1 MIELSLSQ
9 VAKAIDAEL
18 IGHDV
23 TFTGCSTDT
32 RHHSLPGTLYIALR
46 GKYFDGHDFIEAAQQ
61 QGAVALMIDKSVDCD
76 LPTLR
81 VPNTRKALGNLAH
94 FWRQHFHLP
103 IVAITGSNGKT
114 TTKEMLRAI
123 FAQQGN
129 VLANQGNYNNDIGVP
144 LTLFQLHQDHH
155 YAVIEMGANHAGEI
169 AYLTHLAKPTVAVV
183 TQCAPAHLDGFK
195 DIDGVAN
202 AKGEIFTGLTT
213 GGTAVLNLDDNY
225 APLWRSQIDVIR
237 HTLSLHINSFAL
249 NHPAKVTAHHI
260 QLNNDSSDF
269 TLHTPQGKMAI
280 HLPLLGQ
287 HNILNALAAT
297 ACAMACGCSLAI
309 IQQGLQSMQPVK
321 GRLQRCAGVNNSLLI
336 DDTYNANPASLQA
349 ALTILTQNPPPYWL
363 VLGDM
368 NELGLHSEIFHRQA
382 GQQAREM
389 GIQQLCATG
398 SMTRYA
404 VEGFGQGAE
413 HFSNHD
419 DLIEYLRTQLPSQ
432 ATVLIKGSRGM
443 QMEQVVNALRV

>member
-1 MIELSLSQ
+1 MIELSLNQ
-9 VAKAIDAEL
+9 VATAIDAEL
-18 IGHDV
+18 LGHDI
-23 TFTGCSTDT
+23 TFKGCSTDT

-46 GKYFDGHDFIEAAQQ
+46 GKQFDGHDFIEAVQQ
-61 QGAVALMIDKSVDCD
+61 QGAVAIMVDRPVNCD

-144 LTLFQLHQDHH
+144 LTLFQLHHDHQ

-183 TQCAPAHLDGFK
+183 TQCAPAHLDGFR

-202 AKGEIFTGLTT
+202 AKGEIFTGLST
-213 GGTAVLNLDDNY
+213 GGTAVLNTDDNY

-237 HTLSLHINSFAL
+237 QSLSLRIDSFGL
-249 NHPAKVTAHHI
+249 NQPAKVTAHHI

-269 TLHTPQGKMAI
+269 TLHTPQGDIAI

-287 HNILNALAAT
+287 HNILNALAAST
-297 ACAMACGCSLAI
+297 CAMACGCSLTT

-321 GRLQRCAGVNNSLLI
+321 GRLQRCAGINNSLLI

-368 NELGLHSEIFHRQA
+368 NELGLHSETLHRQA
-382 GQQAREM
+382 GSQARAM
-389 GIQQLCATG
+389 GVHQLCATG

-404 VEGFGQGAE
+404 VEGFGQGAT

-419 DLIEYLRTQLPSQ
+419 DLIEYLRANLPPQ

-443 QMEQVVNALRV
+443 HMEQVINALRS